1 MAGRHLQLRSQLF
14 MFCFPRL
21 TLSSNKPPQKLV
33 NFWMGKSKW
42 NISRIIG
49 STLNHFSKHFPTY
62 HRCLDPPQGIVLGV
76 QTPTHKIFGRLGE
89 GVPFIWGWKGMPVC
103 SPGVFV
109 ILGISTRCGCCRTW
123 CGYTWHTG
131 GDEMKTVWLHAWHTW
146 RSIPFCKF
154 LVTMVSKSL
163 K

>member
-1 MAGRHLQLRSQLF
+1 MKY
-14 MFCFPRL
+14 FPE
-21 TLSSNKPPQKLV
+21 SLV
-33 NFWMGKSKW
+33 PHWT
-42 NISRIIG
+42 I
-49 STLNHFSKHFPTY
+49 FPSIFQHTVGVWW
-62 HRCLDPPQGIVLGV
+62 CLDPPHPLSGAFVGPITYSQGIVLGV

-89 GVPFIWGWKGMPVC
+89 GVPFIWGWKGIPVC

-109 ILGISTRCGCCRTW
+109 WALRILGISTRRGCCRTW

-146 RSIPFCKF
+146 RSIPFCRC
-154 LVTMVSKSL
+154 LITMVSKSL